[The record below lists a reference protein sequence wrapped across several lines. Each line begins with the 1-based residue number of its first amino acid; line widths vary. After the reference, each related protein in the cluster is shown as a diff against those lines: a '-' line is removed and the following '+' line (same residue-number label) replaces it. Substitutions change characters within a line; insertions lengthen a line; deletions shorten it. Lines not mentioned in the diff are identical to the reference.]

1 MTARPA
7 SRLAHLAAAA
17 ALGLAL
23 AACSGA
29 SETSSAVAPAGAG
42 VVQDGVAPA
51 DQGAPAAGSG
61 AAVAGSKAVE
71 AGATKGATKGATV
84 LPGAPTGRALA
95 RTAALAVTVPDVTV
109 AAQKVRTITAGAKG
123 LVLQEALYSGAD
135 QNPKPGTDSKLG
147 APSAAPG
154 STMVLEIPTT
164 GLDTVLDQLGAL
176 GHIESR
182 SASTEDLTT
191 GIVDVQSRLTTMK
204 ASLARVRALMDK
216 ATTLSQVVDLEAQVA
231 QREADLESLTATLAA
246 MQGRVDTATVTLT
259 LMTAG
264 SAATTEADSGFLSGL
279 RAGWEGLVKGTA
291 VALTVLG
298 LALPFLLVAA
308 AIGIPLLRW
317 RRRQREAGQLHPTQ
331 PAPATAQEAERT
343 PVGV

>member
-1 MTARPA
+1 MTATPA

-29 SETSSAVAPAGAG
+29 SETSSTVAPAGAG
-42 VVQDGVAPA
+42 VVQNGIAPA
-51 DQGAPAAGSG
+51 DRGALAGGSGGAAAGSKP
-61 AAVAGSKAVE
+61 AAANAG
-71 AGATKGATKGATV
+71 KGTTI

-95 RTAALAVTVPDVTV
+95 RTAALTVTVPDVTV

-123 LVLQEALYSGAD
+123 LVLQEALYSGTD
-135 QNPKPGTDSKLG
+135 PNPQPGTDSKGG
-147 APSAAPG
+147 APSVSPG

-216 ATTLSQVVDLEAQVA
+216 ATTLSQVVELEAQVA
-231 QREADLESLTATLAA
+231 QREADLESLTATLAS
-246 MQGRVDTATVTLT
+246 MQGRVDTATVTLN
-259 LMTAG
+259 LMTAA
-264 SAATTEADSGFLSGL
+264 STATTEADSGFLSGL

-298 LALPFLLVAA
+298 LAMPFLLVAA

-317 RRRQREAGQLHPTQ
+317 RRRQRGAAQVPQTQ
-331 PAPATAQEAERT
+331 PAPAAAQEAEQT
-343 PVGV
+343 PVEV

>member
-1 MTARPA
+1 MPVLEIENVSQTFGHGE
-7 SRLAHLAAAA
+7 LAVQ
-17 ALGLAL
+17 ALKPTTL
-23 AACSGA
+23 S
-29 SETSSAVAPAGAG
+29 
-42 VVQDGVAPA
+42 
-51 DQGAPAAGSG
+51 
-61 AAVAGSKAVE
+61 VE

-95 RTAALAVTVPDVTV
+95 RTAALTVTVPDVTV

-123 LVLQEALYSGAD
+123 LVLQEALYSGTD
-135 QNPKPGTDSKLG
+135 PNPQPGTDSKGG
-147 APSAAPG
+147 APSVSPG

-204 ASLARVRALMDK
+204 ASLARVR
-216 ATTLSQVVDLEAQVA
+216 
-231 QREADLESLTATLAA
+231 
-246 MQGRVDTATVTLT
+246 
-259 LMTAG
+259 
-264 SAATTEADSGFLSGL
+264 ADSGFLSGL

-331 PAPATAQEAERT
+331 PAPATAQEAEQT